1 MRHYIKIKKD
11 NEIFFVNIYRRYSNG
26 LSLRE
31 LSWREICIYKEYKF
45 LFIKFKKFIIDYP
58 VDMFRDK
65 IKNLCPT
72 NLDEY
77 IATIAVEEY
86 LTKNQNLTKQK
97 EEILET
103 VLDRN
108 KFK

>member
-1 MRHYIKIKKD
+1 
-11 NEIFFVNIYRRYSNG
+11 
-26 LSLRE
+26 
-31 LSWREICIYKEYKF
+31 
-45 LFIKFKKFIIDYP
+45 
-58 VDMFRDK
+58 MFRDK
-65 IKNLCPT
+65 IKNLCST

-97 EEILET
+97 EKILET